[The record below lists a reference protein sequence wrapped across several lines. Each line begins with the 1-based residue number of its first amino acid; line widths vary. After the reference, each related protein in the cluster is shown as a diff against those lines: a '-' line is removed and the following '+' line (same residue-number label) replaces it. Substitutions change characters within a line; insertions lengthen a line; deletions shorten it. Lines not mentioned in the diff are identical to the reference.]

1 MSTEPPKT
9 LIDWIKALSLDRKIY
24 YVVWLLIAV
33 FLFNA
38 WRDARSTGGVGFADL
53 VVLVVIIWC
62 SIAFVISFIL
72 SHLLLKRWYTLSI
85 PVSFVLAQILIVSA
99 VRSQSMPKE
108 KKEKFLSVLGV
119 KPSPL

>member
-1 MSTEPPKT
+1 MSTEPPKSFV
-9 LIDWIKALSLDRKIY
+9 DWIKALSLDRKIY
-24 YVVWLLIAV
+24 YVVWLLVAV

-38 WRDARSTGGVGFADL
+38 RRDARNSSGVGFADL

-72 SHLLLKRWYTLSI
+72 SHIVLKRWYTLSI

>member
-1 MSTEPPKT
+1 
-9 LIDWIKALSLDRKIY
+9 
-24 YVVWLLIAV
+24 
-33 FLFNA
+33 
-38 WRDARSTGGVGFADL
+38 
-53 VVLVVIIWC
+53 VLVVIIWC